1 VTLRAR
7 LTVALVVL
15 LALGLIVADVATYT
29 ALRSSLYRRV
39 DQQLVGARVPA
50 AIALN
55 EELSDGGL
63 PRGPGGESLLPTGTY
78 IAFID
83 STGTL
88 HDKVVQYG
96 GPEPSKPNLP
106 ATLGAEPFT
115 VGSVDGGGPSYRVQA
130 TPFSNGVLVVGIPL
144 TEVTQTLRRLLA
156 VALMVTIAVV
166 AAMALISWATVRRG
180 LRPLEE
186 IGDTAGAIAGGD
198 LSRRVDETDPRTE
211 VGRLGISLN
220 GMLGRIEEA
229 MDERRASEEALRR
242 FLADASHEL
251 RTPLTSIRGYAE
263 LFRRGAAGDPGDTA
277 VSMRRI
283 EQESERMGLLVD
295 DLLFLARS
303 GRGRPIAHDLVDLG
317 RVAADAV
324 HDAETLDPTRSI
336 KLAAPEHL
344 VVTGDDRRLRQV
356 FANLI
361 SNALAHTPAGTPVTV
376 TVHAD
381 ADAAG
386 MAAVEVTDHGLGLSD
401 EEAAHVF
408 DPFYRADPSRG
419 RAGEEGEGTGL
430 GLAIVAAIAEAH
442 GGDVDV
448 TSSPGEGASFVV
460 RIPVAA
466 TPLVADVPQ

>member
-1 VTLRAR
+1 
-7 LTVALVVL
+7 
-15 LALGLIVADVATYT
+15 
-29 ALRSSLYRRV
+29 
-39 DQQLVGARVPA
+39 
-50 AIALN
+50 
-55 EELSDGGL
+55 
-63 PRGPGGESLLPTGTY
+63 
-78 IAFID
+78 
-83 STGTL
+83 
-88 HDKVVQYG
+88 
-96 GPEPSKPNLP
+96 
-106 ATLGAEPFT
+106 
-115 VGSVDGGGPSYRVQA
+115 
-130 TPFSNGVLVVGIPL
+130 
-144 TEVTQTLRRLLA
+144 
-156 VALMVTIAVV
+156 
-166 AAMALISWATVRRG
+166 
-180 LRPLEE
+180 
-186 IGDTAGAIAGGD
+186 
-198 LSRRVDETDPRTE
+198 
-211 VGRLGISLN
+211 
-220 GMLGRIEEA
+220 
-229 MDERRASEEALRR
+229 
-242 FLADASHEL
+242 
-251 RTPLTSIRGYAE
+251 
-263 LFRRGAAGDPGDTA
+263 
-277 VSMRRI
+277 
-283 EQESERMGLLVD
+283 
-295 DLLFLARS
+295 
-303 GRGRPIAHDLVDLG
+303 
-317 RVAADAV
+317 VAADAV